1 MKRSGNP
8 SNKDDSRKLGPYYIS
23 GTTAGSFSSI
33 GGNAILN
40 IFRYLS
46 FTGGRILDNI
56 TLPTK
61 AAYSIANG
69 IPNPAPRR
77 AVSAPCMLQVMNRVA
92 YTLDMKSLPDA
103 RFPHTGQDLQPERV
117 LATLYGCILRRVE
130 QRCKNA
136 GYAPEDQ
143 KRIIEA
149 PESFIGF
156 MREKKFE
163 IRYNELEVDEIDDRG
178 PF

>member
-46 FTGGRILDNI
+46 FTGGRILDHI

-61 AAYSIANG
+61 AAYSIAV
-69 IPNPAPRR
+69 R
-77 AVSAPCMLQVMNRVA
+77 A
-92 YTLDMKSLPDA
+92 
-103 RFPHTGQDLQPERV
+103 
-117 LATLYGCILRRVE
+117 
-130 QRCKNA
+130 
-136 GYAPEDQ
+136 
-143 KRIIEA
+143 
-149 PESFIGF
+149 
-156 MREKKFE
+156 
-163 IRYNELEVDEIDDRG
+163 
-178 PF
+178 